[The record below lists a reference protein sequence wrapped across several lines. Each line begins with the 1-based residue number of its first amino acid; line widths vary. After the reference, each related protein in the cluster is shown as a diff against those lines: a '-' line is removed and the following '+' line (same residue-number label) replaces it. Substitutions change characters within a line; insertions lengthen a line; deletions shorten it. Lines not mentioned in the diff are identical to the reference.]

1 MVSTAEKISN
11 QYDDL
16 VRSFEKHEIIHRA
29 VLDPYVLIDNDHR
42 IVQCNEMFLE
52 MSGALSYRDLIGQ
65 PIAAVIE
72 FQLQN
77 KPLLMHQIFTPG
89 PNRLDEIHLKTAK
102 ASNKPGGIIIIGSI
116 PIKSDQTILG
126 YFALIRDVT
135 KESSLQVEYERK
147 FQMSV
152 TDVLTGMRNRAFL
165 QQYLQTQFSLY
176 KKAPKNQGF
185 CILMSDIDHFKK
197 INDTHG
203 HQAGDFILKN
213 VAQVISQ
220 SVRKTDVVCRY
231 GGEEFLITL
240 NDISDEAALLVAEKI
255 RHNIE
260 NASCVFDG
268 KTIPVT
274 SSFGLSHIRPDDKSV
289 EEVVKRA
296 DEALYQSK
304 HAGRNRVTKA

>member
-1 MVSTAEKISN
+1 MSTAENLSN

-16 VRSFEKHEIIHRA
+16 VRSFESHEIIHRA
-29 VLDPYVLIDNDHR
+29 VLDPYVLIDKSHQ
-42 IVQCNEMFLE
+42 IVQCNDMFLE
-52 MSGALSYRDLIGQ
+52 MSGAASFRDILGQ
-65 PIAAVIE
+65 PLDSVIE

-77 KPLLMHQIFTPG
+77 KPLLMPQIFTPG
-89 PNRLDEIHLKTAK
+89 PNRLDEIHLKATHA
-102 ASNKPGGIIIIGSI
+102 NNQVGGIIIIGSI
-116 PIKSDQTILG
+116 PIKSNNDILG

-147 FQMSV
+147 FLMSV

-176 KKAPKNQGF
+176 KSNPKHQGF
-185 CILMSDIDHFKK
+185 CALMSDIDHFKK

-203 HQAGDFILKN
+203 HQAGDFVLKN

-240 NDISDEAALLVAEKI
+240 NDISEDAALLVAEKI
-255 RHNIE
+255 RYNIA
-260 NASCVFDG
+260 NASFVFDG
-268 KTIPVT
+268 KSIPVT
-274 SSFGLSHIRPDDKSV
+274 SSFGLSHIRPSDKNI
-289 EEVVKRA
+289 EELVKRA
-296 DEALYQSK
+296 DGALYQSK
-304 HAGRNRVTKA
+304 HAGRNRVSKA